1 MDNSMILRLLVCL
14 AISILLHILLVIQPF
29 HVLTKQANPLS
40 HMATIPVG
48 LVDIPQQLAK
58 ADNTKTPAVIPI
70 PSRVKNDGEGVS
82 FEAEGGVGK
91 VYLDKLKVKIFNIWQ
106 YPEEAIR
113 KSEQGK
119 VTISFV
125 LNDKGELV
133 DMGVLVSSGF
143 LSLDSAAM
151 AAVEK
156 ASPFGSFTGDI
167 KEKTLKVTGNFGYV
181 LD

>member
-14 AISILLHILLVIQPF
+14 AISILLHIFIVIQPF

-40 HMATIPVG
+40 HMATVPVG

-58 ADNTKTPAVIPI
+58 SD
-70 PSRVKNDGEGVS
+70 REGVS

-91 VYLDKLKVKIFNIWQ
+91 VYLNKLKVKIFNIWQ
-106 YPEEAIR
+106 YPEDAIR
-113 KSEQGK
+113 KGEQGK

-125 LNDKGELV
+125 LNDKGELM
-133 DMGVLVSSGF
+133 DLGVLVSSGF

-156 ASPFGSFTGDI
+156 ASPFGFFTGDI